1 MENVVAHQFDFVCNG
16 YEMASGA
23 VRNHNIEI
31 MKKKAIIMV
40 ADGLPKVFKDKRMI
54 QKQLLWSP
62 QPGAPPQALSKGRE
76 SVLAV
81 G

>member
-1 MENVVAHQFDFVCNG
+1 
-16 YEMASGA
+16 
-23 VRNHNIEI
+23 

-76 SVLAV
+76 SYLAV